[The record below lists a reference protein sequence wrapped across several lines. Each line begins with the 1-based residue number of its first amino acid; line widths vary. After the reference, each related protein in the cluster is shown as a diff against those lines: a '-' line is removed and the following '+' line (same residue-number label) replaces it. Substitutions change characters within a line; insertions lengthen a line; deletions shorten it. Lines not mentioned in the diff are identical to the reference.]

1 MNLEKLVAVS
11 GMSGLFKLAANRSN
25 GLVLEDISSGKMKFF
40 NARQHK
46 FTPLES
52 IGIYTDDG
60 ETAALKEVFEAMQA
74 QAAENP
80 PVDADA
86 DPTAL
91 FEYFAKVLPSFDR
104 DRVHASDIRKVLK
117 WFAFMQTHNLLQ
129 SEPVEEAQTAGT
141 GQGVE
146 FVGQI
151 QAAEAEQEAD
161 SAV

>member
-11 GMSGLFKLAANRSN
+11 GMSGLFKLVANRSN
-25 GLVLEDISSGKMKFF
+25 GLVLEDISSGKLKFF
-40 NARQHK
+40 TARHHK

-60 ETAALKEVFEAMQA
+60 ETTALKEVFEAMQA
-74 QAAENP
+74 QLVENP

-86 DPTAL
+86 EPRAL

-104 DRVHASDIRKVLK
+104 DRVHSSDVRKVLK

-129 SEPVEEAQTAGT
+129 SEPAEEAQP
-141 GQGVE
+141 
-146 FVGQI
+146 
-151 QAAEAEQEAD
+151 AETEQKAEPT
-161 SAV
+161 V